1 MRLIR
6 GKNEQH
12 IREHGGSPLLP
23 RAKLVAG
30 RGRGWGAFALTLT
43 LSLASPAI
51 AQSPATDVTPGMGVA
66 QAQTATGR
74 NGMVATQETLATRV
88 GVDILAR
95 GGNAVDAAVAVGFAL
110 AVTLPKAGNLGGGGF
125 MVIHL
130 ANGNKDIAIDYR
142 ESAPAAIR
150 RDSFLNDK
158 GEADPQKSRSSALAI
173 GVPGSVAGL
182 TLAHRDYGS
191 GRFTLAEL
199 IAPAIALARAGVPV
213 ENDLLDSLLLSGPR
227 LARWPAAAKIFL
239 RDGNAPRQ
247 GELLVQNDLAAS
259 LEAIARDG
267 APAFYDGPIA
277 RKIVAAVNEAG
288 GVMDAADLRNYTA
301 RQVTPLRGT
310 YRGFDI
316 VSMPSP
322 SSGGTHLIEMLNIL
336 EGFPLGD
343 EKSGLGFGSPQA
355 LHLMIEAMK
364 VAYADRAEFLGD
376 TGIVSIPV
384 NRLISKDYAARV
396 RAEIDP
402 TRARGAKEVRPN
414 SAANAGGNTTHYSIV
429 DKDGNA
435 VANTYSLNFNY
446 GLGFVADGTGI
457 LLNNTLDDFAA
468 KPGAPNAFGLVGGD
482 ANAPGPDKR
491 PLSSMTPT
499 IVLKDGKPAIVTGAP
514 GGSRIITAVMQVI
527 VNSIDYRKTIGDAVA
542 APRVHHQW
550 LPDQVTVERTL
561 PADTIR
567 ALEALGHTVRIGP
580 PSGSAQSI
588 ATTPQGLVGAA
599 DARARGSFA
608 AGY

>member
-1 MRLIR
+1 MRMKSFADRL
-6 GKNEQH
+6 
-12 IREHGGSPLLP
+12 SPRFGAVFYRM
-23 RAKLVAG
+23 RAAIVLVL
-30 RGRGWGAFALTLT
+30 AL
-43 LSLASPAI
+43 SAASPAI
-51 AQSPATDVTPGMGVA
+51 TQTLVQPAATDVTPGLGVA
-66 QAQTATGR
+66 QAQVATGR
-74 NGMVATQETLATRV
+74 NGMVTTQEALATRV
-88 GVDILAR
+88 GVDILSR

-130 ANGNKDIAIDYR
+130 AHGPRDIAIDYR

-158 GEADPQKSRSSALAI
+158 GEADPEKSRNSALAI

-182 TLAHRDYGS
+182 VMAHRDYGS

-199 IAPAIALARAGVPV
+199 IAPAITLARTGVPV

-227 LARWPAAAKIFL
+227 LARWPASAKIFL
-239 RDGNAPRQ
+239 RDGKTPEQ
-247 GELLVQNDLAAS
+247 GELLVQADLAAT
-259 LEAIARDG
+259 LETIAHDG
-267 APAFYDGPIA
+267 ARGFYEGPVA
-277 RKIVAAVNEAG
+277 QKIVAAVKAAG
-288 GVMDAADLRNYTA
+288 GIIDTADLKNYSA
-301 RQVTPLRGT
+301 REVTPLRGT
-310 YRGFDI
+310 YRGYDI

-343 EKSGLGFGSPQA
+343 EKAGLGFGTPQA

-364 VAYADRAEFLGD
+364 IAYADRAEFMGD
-376 TGIVSIPV
+376 TAIASIPV
-384 NRLISKDYAARV
+384 NRLISKSYADKV

-402 TRARGAKEVRPN
+402 KRARSAKEVRPN
-414 SAANAGGNTTHYSIV
+414 SAAANASGGNTTHFSII

-446 GLGFVADGTGI
+446 GLGFVADGTGV

-482 ANAPGPDKR
+482 ANAPGPGKR

-499 IVLKDGKPAIVTGAP
+499 IVLKDGKPILITGAP
-514 GGSRIITAVMQVI
+514 GGSRIITAVLQVI
-527 VNSIDYRKTIGDAVA
+527 VNSIDYHRSIGEAVA

-550 LPDQVTVERTL
+550 MPDQVVVERAL
-561 PADTIR
+561 PIGTVH
-567 ALEALGHTVRIGP
+567 ALEALGHNVRVGP
-580 PSGSAQSI
+580 PSGSAHSI
-588 ATTPQGLVGAA
+588 AATSDGFVGAA
-599 DARARGSFA
+599 DRRARGSLA